1 MAQHRRSR
9 GPFDDLDDPADS
21 MLTVH
26 DEVIEGLLDRASRE
40 WGKPSGAANRLG
52 QALSAVAL

>member
-1 MAQHRRSR
+1 
-9 GPFDDLDDPADS
+9 